1 MIIHINLISH
11 QLLPN
16 VISTLVNWEQ
26 LHQHQAMKV
35 ILIQGD
41 DALAD
46 KTQTLYHFYQHL
58 GINDIEIQS
67 CHTSMD
73 YARLYQHAKNL
84 FERLRAEH
92 PDAMLA
98 LNATGGTKPMSIA
111 FTQVFDQL
119 EQQSMVIYTDTEHQ
133 KITILNPNADKLPS
147 LPYHSVLDIENYL
160 YLNNFQLNSLIDNQ
174 SLAHEAI
181 LARKTFS
188 QYLLVLFEKHR
199 GLLKMMNALCQ
210 QTNMGH
216 PFTPFCPNV
225 ILKSAPKDKF
235 HDLLT
240 ACQQQGLLTFTD
252 IDITFSNKESAC
264 YLGGHWLE
272 ELVYCTAIDAGIE
285 HVAMSIEGS
294 WDNSALSSTTQAENE
309 LDVVL
314 VHNNQMMLI
323 ECKTLDWQQHNLG
336 QSVTLKLDS
345 LHRKLGGSLSQ
356 GMLISVCELGAKNQ
370 QRIDNSRNL
379 TSVMGSQLHQLEQQI
394 TAWRERIS

>member
-1 MIIHINLISH
+1 
-11 QLLPN
+11 
-16 VISTLVNWEQ
+16 
-26 LHQHQAMKV
+26 MKV
-35 ILIQGD
+35 ILNSGD
-41 DALAD
+41 NALAY
-46 KTQTLYHFYQHL
+46 KTQTLYNFYQHL
-58 GINDIEIQS
+58 GINDIQIQS

-73 YARLYQHAKNL
+73 YARLYQHVKNL
-84 FERLRAEH
+84 FEHLRTDP

-160 YLNNFQLNSLIDNQ
+160 YLNNFKLNSLIDNQ
-174 SLAHEAI
+174 SLAHAAI

-188 QYLLVLFEKHR
+188 QYLLVLLEKQR

-216 PFTPFCPNV
+216 PFAPFCPNV

-235 HDLLT
+235 HDLLI
-240 ACQQQGLLTFTD
+240 ACQQQGLLTFTE
-252 IDITFSNKESAC
+252 IDITFNNKESAR

-272 ELVYCTAIDAGIE
+272 EFVYCTAIDAGIE
-285 HVAMSIEGS
+285 HVAMSVEGS
-294 WDNSALSSTTQAENE
+294 WDNSALSSSTQAENE
-309 LDVVL
+309 LDLVL

-323 ECKTLDWQQHNLG
+323 ECKTLDWQQHNLC

-345 LHRKLGGSLSQ
+345 LHRQLGGSLSQ
-356 GMLISVCELGAKNQ
+356 GMLISVCELGQKNQ

-394 TAWRERIS
+394 TAWRDRIS

>member
-1 MIIHINLISH
+1 MIIHINIISH

-26 LHQHQAMKV
+26 LHQHQAIKV

-41 DALAD
+41 ETLSD
-46 KTQTLYHFYQHL
+46 KTKTLYNFYQHL
-58 GINDIEIQS
+58 GINDVEIEY

-73 YARLYQHAKNL
+73 YALLYQHAKTL
-84 FERLRAEH
+84 FEHLRNDY

-160 YLNNFQLNSLIDNQ
+160 YLNNFKLNSLIDNQ
-174 SLAHEAI
+174 SLEHETI
-181 LARKTFS
+181 LTRKTFS
-188 QYLLVLFEKHR
+188 QSLLVLFERNR
-199 GLLKMMNALCQ
+199 GLLRMMNALCQ

-216 PFTPFCPNV
+216 PFAPFCPNV
-225 ILKSAPKDKF
+225 ILNSAPKDKF
-235 HDLLT
+235 YDLLT
-240 ACQQQGLLTFTD
+240 ACQHQGLLTFTK
-252 IDITFSNKESAC
+252 IDITFTNKESAR

-272 ELVYCTAIDAGIE
+272 EVVYCTAIDAGIE
-285 HVAMSIEGS
+285 HVAMSVEGS
-294 WDNSALSSTTQAENE
+294 WDNAALSSSTQAENE

-314 VHNNQMMLI
+314 VNNNQMMLI

-345 LHRKLGGSLSQ
+345 LHRQLGGSLSQ
-356 GMLISVCELGAKNQ
+356 GMLISVCELGSKNQ

-379 TSVMGSQLHQLEQQI
+379 TSVMGSQLHQLKQQI
-394 TAWRERIS
+394 TAWRDRIS